1 MTPSFIFHTVRRGQ
15 IRKKGAPT
23 LNPFI
28 VWLTKSRYSLRDGET
43 FAEQARNA
51 TFDLAGDEGMV
62 RRRAQSKMVWNKK
75 NKKFVRGDGTGSD
88 NVKMVRTE
96 SGVKLP
102 ASYRSGRFD
111 EWRVKAR
118 VSLPRVGEAVPDH
131 RPPDRK
137 RFKHTSSTAAKPLDK
152 LTTTYE
158 RKARV
163 QKKVEAV
170 GAVSAG
176 EPAGNGRHITARR
189 YGSKS
194 LGQVRSEIKSAEQI
208 RKGRKVMEKRK
219 AKNARPS
226 RKKGK
231 R

>member
-1 MTPSFIFHTVRRGQ
+1 VGSNTERGCANL
-15 IRKKGAPT
+15 KS
-23 LNPFI
+23 I
-28 VWLTKSRYSLRDGET
+28 VVGLTRSRYSLRDGET

-51 TFDLAGDEGMV
+51 TFDLAGDEGV
-62 RRRAQSKMVWNKK
+62 AAQRRAKSKMVWNKK
-75 NKKFVRGDGTGSD
+75 KKNFVRGDGTGSD

-118 VSLPRVGEAVPDH
+118 ASLPRVGEEVSDH

-137 RFKHTSSTAAKPLDK
+137 RFKHTSATAAKPLDK
-152 LTTTYE
+152 LTTSYE
-158 RKARV
+158 RKVRV

-170 GAVSAG
+170 GAVSTG
-176 EPAGNGRHITARR
+176 ELPRKGRHTTARR
-189 YGSKS
+189 YGGKS
-194 LGQVRSEIKSAEQI
+194 LGQVRNEIKSAEQI
-208 RKGRKVMEKRK
+208 RKSRNVTEKRK

>member
-1 MTPSFIFHTVRRGQ
+1 
-15 IRKKGAPT
+15 
-23 LNPFI
+23 
-28 VWLTKSRYSLRDGET
+28 
-43 FAEQARNA
+43 
-51 TFDLAGDEGMV
+51 MV
-62 RRRAQSKMVWNKK
+62 TA
-75 NKKFVRGDGTGSD
+75 
-88 NVKMVRTE
+88 E

-111 EWRVKAR
+111 EWRTKAR
-118 VSLPRVGEAVPDH
+118 VSLPRVGEAVSDR

-137 RFKHTSSTAAKPLDK
+137 RFKHTSTAAAKPLDK

-170 GAVSAG
+170 GAVS
-176 EPAGNGRHITARR
+176 
-189 YGSKS
+189 
-194 LGQVRSEIKSAEQI
+194 LGQEHGEIKSAEQI
-208 RKGRKVMEKRK
+208 RRARKITEKRK

>member
-1 MTPSFIFHTVRRGQ
+1 MAAQ
-15 IRKKGAPT
+15 K
-23 LNPFI
+23 
-28 VWLTKSRYSLRDGET
+28 
-43 FAEQARNA
+43 
-51 TFDLAGDEGMV
+51 
-62 RRRAQSKMVWNKK
+62 RAQSKTVWNKK
-75 NKKFVRGDGTGSD
+75 KKKFVRGDGTGSD
-88 NVKMVRTE
+88 NVKMVRAE

-118 VSLPRVGEAVPDH
+118 VSLPRVGEAVPDR

-137 RFKHTSSTAAKPLDK
+137 RFKHTSTTAAKPLDK
-152 LTTTYE
+152 LTTSYE
-158 RKARV
+158 RKTRV

-170 GAVSAG
+170 GAVSS
-176 EPAGNGRHITARR
+176 EPTRKGRHITARR
-189 YGSKS
+189 YGGKS
-194 LGQVRSEIKSAEQI
+194 LGRVRSEIKSAEQI
-208 RKGRKVMEKRK
+208 RKARRVIEGRK